1 MNRMPEIAQMLGVE
15 LGEEF
20 KIKGD
25 DYSHFDKYRLTEERL
40 EFFANGNWHDVSS
53 TLAYLLNGQAKVVKI
68 PKPILT
74 KEEREYLSYVIKPF
88 RNKIR
93 YIYKFDCFNGTKE
106 YLFGS
111 TKDFGNLEFPSFE
124 RGTMYR
130 GMELCK
136 EYTLEELGL

>member
-1 MNRMPEIAQMLGVE
+1 MNHMPEIAQMLGVE

-53 TLAYLLNGQAKVVKI
+53 TLVCLLNGQAKVVKI

-74 KEEREYLSYVIKPF
+74 EKEREYLAAVIKPF
-88 RNKIR
+88 REEFMYLVKSQKGE
-93 YIYKFDCFNGTKE
+93 YE
-106 YLFGS
+106 YLVIHLKCDFISLPDFKIGS
-111 TKDFGNLEFPSFE
+111 MYKGLEVNK
-124 RGTMYR
+124 R
-130 GMELCK
+130 
-136 EYTLEELGL
+136 YTLKELGL

>member
-1 MNRMPEIAQMLGVE
+1 MNRMSEIAQMLGVE

-68 PKPILT
+68 PKSLLT
-74 KEEREYLSYVIKPF
+74 TKEREYLTAVIKPF
-88 RNKIR
+88 RE
-93 YIYKFDCFNGTKE
+93 DFNYLLKYQEGEYE
-106 YLFGS
+106 YLVIYLNGDFIS
-111 TKDFGNLEFPSFE
+111 LPDFKKDS
-124 RGTMYR
+124 MYKGLGVNKR
-130 GMELCK
+130 
-136 EYTLEELGL
+136 YTLKELSL